1 MKLLI
6 VLILIISLF
15 FNNINCNLLGKSLS
29 KSNQVAPLISS
40 VFTLLITNDG
50 DIDYLNVYINGNFT
64 NENTGGGNGKKNE
77 NMIINFNGNE
87 IKDYKYQHDAKNGSI
102 STDLILFSLYGDN
115 IKSGNVSIT
124 YGNGLK
130 SNEMSFQLKSFV
142 SRIKKPNTT
151 GGLLELI
158 GNFYFLNDSSRVN
171 SKVFI
176 TTSKQQ
182 QQQQQEKEKKEE
194 CQIISIDN
202 SKIKCFIDS
211 NLNKISNFGEK
222 FQIKISNIYNFQNES
237 SLEFSFAP
245 ISIDSV
251 YGIDR
256 TNQCQI
262 TIIGKNFDNKL
273 TDSSINQLS
282 INIKQSD
289 NSFRNCSKPILSTNS
304 VLICNLDKSSNY
316 KQPTIIGDEIFI
328 NGKSLFYIDI
338 VNQDSKK
345 NNNNNNDNSDQVNN
359 DESRKTSDEV
369 HKLILTVIILS
380 SILIFIFIVV
390 LIVLIFR
397 KTYPNDSNNRDYFKL
412 MYCSNELDETTFN

>member
-50 DIDYLNVYINGNFT
+50 DIDYLNVYINGNFK
-64 NENTGGGNGKKNE
+64 NENTGGGGGKKNE

-87 IKDYKYQHDAKNGSI
+87 IKDYKYQHDGKNGSI

-124 YGNGLK
+124 YGGANGLK

-142 SRIKKPNTT
+142 SRIKKPNIT

-176 TTSKQQ
+176 TTSSSKQ
-182 QQQQQEKEKKEE
+182 EKEE

-211 NLNKISNFGEK
+211 NLNKISNFGQK

-237 SLEFSFAP
+237 SLEFSFEP

-256 TNQCQI
+256 INQCQI

-273 TDSSINQLS
+273 TDGSIDQLS
-282 INIKQSD
+282 ISIKQSD
-289 NSFRNCSKPILSTNS
+289 NSFRNCSKPVLSTNS

-316 KQPTIIGDEIFI
+316 QQPTIIGDEIFI

-338 VNQDSKK
+338 INQDSKK
-345 NNNNNNDNSDQVNN
+345 NNNNDNNDQVNN
-359 DESRKTSDEV
+359 DESRKTSDEI

-380 SILIFIFIVV
+380 SILIFIFIIV